1 VGPRSSRLT
10 PLSPARP
17 IAQHRGTVDRLAALP
32 LYRVASIGRAFAMA
46 LGRYEWLRLG
56 DRFGRASSD
65 ETWLEAHDRTAESL
79 HDLGVR
85 LGGFFIKLCQVAGA
99 RADIMPEPFIRR
111 LGRFHD
117 RVPARPFDEMRPV
130 LEAELGRPLAQVFS
144 SFEETPLA
152 AASLAQVHRAVLRN
166 GDVVAV
172 KMQYPEV
179 ERLARV
185 DLASLRR
192 AMRVAALVEP
202 NFDLRSIV
210 DEVAEL
216 VGLELDFA
224 LEGRATERV
233 RAAFAGDAR
242 VRVPRVYGEYS
253 TRRLLVLEFLDGIR
267 IAEVERLRQEGFDL
281 RLLAARVG
289 EIYGTMMFRHGFFQG
304 DPHPGNLLVLP
315 DHVIGLLDFG
325 LAKELPPG
333 FGPTAVRMIACALGG
348 DGAGAVEAARALGFD
363 VVDARPEAVLALIGA
378 LMGGDMDATNLRDLF
393 GQSPVREIPSHFGLI
408 ARCMLLLNG
417 LSHRLAPGE
426 RLVQAALV
434 RSGLAP

>member
-1 VGPRSSRLT
+1 M
-10 PLSPARP
+10 
-17 IAQHRGTVDRLAALP
+17 DRLAALP
-32 LYRVASIGRAFAMA
+32 LYRIASIGRAFALA
-46 LGRYEWLRLG
+46 LGRYEWLQVG
-56 DRFGRASSD
+56 DRFGRGASD
-65 ETWLEAHDRTAESL
+65 ADWLTAHDRTAESL

-117 RVPARPFDEMRPV
+117 RVPPRSFAEMKPV
-130 LEAELGRPLAQVFS
+130 IEAELRRPLSEVFES
-144 SFEETPLA
+144 IEETPLA
-152 AASLAQVHRAVLRN
+152 AASLAQVHRAVLRG
-166 GDVVAV
+166 GDAVAV
-172 KMQYPEV
+172 KVQYPEV

-210 DEVAEL
+210 EEVAEL
-216 VGLELDFA
+216 VALELDFA

-242 VRVPRVYGEYS
+242 VRVPRVYETYS
-253 TRRLLVLEFLDGIR
+253 TSRLLVLEFIDGIR
-267 IAEVERLRQEGFDL
+267 IAEVERLKDDGFDL
-281 RLLAARVG
+281 RLIAGRVG

-315 DHVIGLLDFG
+315 GHVIGLLDFG

-333 FGPTAVRMIACALGG
+333 FGPTAARMIGCALSG

-363 VVDARPEAVLALIGA
+363 LPDARPEIVLALIGA
-378 LMGGDMDATNLRDLF
+378 LMGGNLEETNLRDLF
-393 GQSPVREIPSHFGLI
+393 GQSPVREIPNHFGLI

-417 LSHRLAPGE
+417 LSHRLVPGE
-426 RLVQAALV
+426 KVIQAALV
-434 RSGLAP
+434 QAGLAG